1 MTNFNQRVNG
11 STTREE
17 WLSRAANLLQPI
29 IEERTGRT
37 VNAYRIGVGDLGI
50 RTLGL
55 CWAKSLTQDSVSEIT
70 ITLRHSVEP
79 SKMLG
84 TLVHEMIHAAG
95 VRGHRRDFAKA
106 GRECGLTGKP
116 TGMGFI
122 EDLPDYC
129 LAIIEQLGPFPNP
142 SLQVGERSDGPKP
155 QKARMIKV
163 ECDTCGIVWRTA
175 QKWLVDRPLR
185 CPLSPCPG
193 KQIVSLP

>member
-17 WLSRAANLLQPI
+17 WLGHAAQLLRPH

-79 SKMLG
+79 AKMLG

-95 VRGHRRDFAKA
+95 VRGHRRDFAEGRPAVWIDGKA
-106 GRECGLTGKP
+106 HRNGIQRRLARLLPSHHRGVGTLSKSEP
-116 TGMGFI
+116 TGRREFRRP
-122 EDLPDYC
+122 E
-129 LAIIEQLGPFPNP
+129 AAEGPHD
-142 SLQVGERSDGPKP
+142 QGRV
-155 QKARMIKV
+155 
-163 ECDTCGIVWRTA
+163 
-175 QKWLVDRPLR
+175 
-185 CPLSPCPG
+185 
-193 KQIVSLP
+193 